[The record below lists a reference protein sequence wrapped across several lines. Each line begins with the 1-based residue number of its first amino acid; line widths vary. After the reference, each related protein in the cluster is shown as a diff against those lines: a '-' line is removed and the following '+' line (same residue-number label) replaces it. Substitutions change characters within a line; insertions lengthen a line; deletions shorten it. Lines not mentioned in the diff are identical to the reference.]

1 MSQYVNT
8 HFFLQDLVETL
19 KLCLL
24 IHQSFPQILNETPGA
39 SLVKATAAGGYI
51 GGWIV
56 AGLKTGAG
64 NRQGIKVMALIVN
77 MNHERLH

>member
-8 HFFLQDLVETL
+8 QFFLQALVETL
-19 KLCLL
+19 GLL

-64 NRQGIKVMALIVN
+64 NRQGIKVMCR
-77 MNHERLH
+77 H